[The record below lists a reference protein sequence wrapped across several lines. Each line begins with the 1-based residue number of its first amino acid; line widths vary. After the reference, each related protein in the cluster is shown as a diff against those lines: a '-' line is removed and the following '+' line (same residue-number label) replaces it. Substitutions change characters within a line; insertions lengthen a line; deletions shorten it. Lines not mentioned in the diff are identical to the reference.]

1 MKRIPHL
8 LSGLS
13 ILVLAGACRVIYDAE
28 ISGFVKDISTESGV
42 NGTTIRVYSEDP
54 AEDDDIGYTIETA
67 TVYTSTGTPGYFS
80 GNLMWDSRS
89 GEYGQEGDIRD
100 LWIRVSHE
108 NYHEKTIMI
117 SSILSNTGNIVP
129 DIIIE
134 RSVYEAVIVGKCY
147 YLVGVSD
154 PVPIQGVEVSAAL
167 DSGVAVSTF
176 HATSDATG
184 VYTLNIEWTRND
196 GYDRPDDA
204 GPGEDGIDVDIFF
217 TPGTNPGNM
226 YSFFP
231 GDGNSLSGR
240 TIRSWLM
247 PNYLPDAIDPD
258 PAVN

>member
-54 AEDDDIGYTIETA
+54 AEDG
-67 TVYTSTGTPGYFS
+67 
-80 GNLMWDSRS
+80 
-89 GEYGQEGDIRD
+89 
-100 LWIRVSHE
+100 
-108 NYHEKTIMI
+108 
-117 SSILSNTGNIVP
+117 
-129 DIIIE
+129 
-134 RSVYEAVIVGKCY
+134 
-147 YLVGVSD
+147 
-154 PVPIQGVEVSAAL
+154 
-167 DSGVAVSTF
+167 
-176 HATSDATG
+176 
-184 VYTLNIEWTRND
+184 TRND
-196 GYDRPDDA
+196 GCDRPDDA
-204 GPGEDGIDVDIFF
+204 GPGEDSIDVDFYF
-217 TPGTNPGNM
+217 PPGTNPGNM

-231 GDGNSLSGR
+231 GDGNALSGR